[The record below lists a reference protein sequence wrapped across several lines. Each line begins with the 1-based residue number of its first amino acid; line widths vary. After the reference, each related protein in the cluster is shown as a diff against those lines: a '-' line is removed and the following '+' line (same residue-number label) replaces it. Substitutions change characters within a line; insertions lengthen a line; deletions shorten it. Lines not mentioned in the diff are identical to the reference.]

1 MRTKYT
7 PPPDSAEERA
17 RRDYKIWNVIGAS
30 SAGTVIE
37 WYDFYI
43 FGTLA
48 ATLAPRFYPPG
59 NETVQLLLYL
69 STFAVGFVV
78 RPFGAIFFGR
88 IGDLVGRKYA
98 FMVTLIIM
106 GVTTAGVGLLPSYGT
121 IGYAAPALLILFR
134 IAQGLA
140 LGGEYGGAAIY
151 VAEHVPDNK
160 RGFYTS
166 FIQITATGGLFLAI
180 FVVVITQ
187 RSMTPESFR
196 DWGYRIP
203 FLLSLIL
210 LALSLY
216 VRMKMKESPIFAT
229 LKAEGKTSKAP
240 LTDALK
246 GWENWKR
253 ILLTLFGATAG
264 QAVVWYT
271 GQFYA
276 LFYLTTILKVETEAA
291 RITVAVALLL
301 GMPFFTIFGAMS
313 DRIGRKRIIMTGCLL
328 AALSYIPIYHG
339 MQSAAKT
346 DVVGLSAT
354 HDPITDEPKLSAI
367 NSEGQI
373 VTAKTDTAY
382 KTNIENTDE
391 IRPGV
396 SKFFDAQNVDTN
408 FPLLVFLIFLQMLLV
423 CMVYGPIAAFL
434 VEAFPAKVRY
444 TSFSLPYH
452 LGNGVFG
459 GLLPLIGLYV
469 NSATKS
475 MYWGLAYPIIV
486 ASITFVVGMIA
497 LKETRNVRIWDE
509 LEAIRAEQPPPGG
522 GAPTPAGAAT

>member
-1 MRTKYT
+1 MRTKEA
-7 PPPDSAEERA
+7 PPPGSAEERA

-180 FVVVITQ
+180 LVVVITQ
-187 RSMTPESFR
+187 RSMSPESFR
-196 DWGYRIP
+196 EWGYRIP
-203 FLLSLIL
+203 FLLSLVL
-210 LALSLY
+210 LAVSLY
-216 VRMKMKESPIFAT
+216 VRMKMKESPIFSS
-229 LKAEGKTSKAP
+229 LKAQGKTSKAP
-240 LTDALK
+240 LSDALK

-328 AALSYIPIYHG
+328 AALSTSRSTTG
-339 MQSAAKT
+339 CRR
-346 DVVGLSAT
+346 
-354 HDPITDEPKLSAI
+354 
-367 NSEGQI
+367 
-373 VTAKTDTAY
+373 
-382 KTNIENTDE
+382 
-391 IRPGV
+391 RPG
-396 SKFFDAQNVDTN
+396 
-408 FPLLVFLIFLQMLLV
+408 
-423 CMVYGPIAAFL
+423 
-434 VEAFPAKVRY
+434 
-444 TSFSLPYH
+444 
-452 LGNGVFG
+452 
-459 GLLPLIGLYV
+459 
-469 NSATKS
+469 
-475 MYWGLAYPIIV
+475 
-486 ASITFVVGMIA
+486 
-497 LKETRNVRIWDE
+497 
-509 LEAIRAEQPPPGG
+509 
-522 GAPTPAGAAT
+522 PTW

>member
-1 MRTKYT
+1 MATTDT
-7 PPPDSAEERA
+7 PAPESAEERA
-17 RRDYKIWNVIGAS
+17 RGDYKIWNVIGAS

-48 ATLAPRFYPPG
+48 PTLAPRFYPEG
-59 NETVQLLLYL
+59 DETVQLLLYL

-98 FMVTLIIM
+98 FLVTLVIM
-106 GVTTAGVGLLPSYGT
+106 GVTTAGVGLLPGYGT
-121 IGYAAPALLILFR
+121 IGYLAPALLILFR
-134 IAQGLA
+134 ILQGLA

-166 FIQITATGGLFLAI
+166 FIQITATAGLFVAI
-180 FVVVITQ
+180 FVVIITQ
-187 RSMTPESFR
+187 RSMSAEAFR

-210 LALSLY
+210 LGLSLY
-216 VRMKMKESPIFAT
+216 VRLKMKESPIFAS
-229 LKAEGKTSKAP
+229 LKAEGKTSKSP
-240 LTDALK
+240 LSDALK
-246 GWENWKR
+246 GWENWRR
-253 ILLTLFGATAG
+253 ILITLFGATAG

-276 LFYLTTILKVETEAA
+276 LFYLTSVLKIETEAA

-301 GMPFFTIFGAMS
+301 GMPFFTVFGALS
-313 DRIGRKRIIMTGCLL
+313 DRVGRKRIIMAGCIL
-328 AALSYIPIYHG
+328 AAVSYIPIYHG
-339 MQSAAKT
+339 MQAAAGT
-346 DVVGLSAT
+346 DIVGLEST

-367 NSEGQI
+367 NERGQV

-382 KTNIENTDE
+382 ATNMENTDE
-391 IRPGV
+391 IAPGV
-396 SKFFDAQNVDTN
+396 PRFFDAQQVDTN
-408 FPLLVFLIFLQMLLV
+408 FPMLVFWIFIQMIFV
-423 CMVYGPIAAFL
+423 CMVYGPIAAYL

-444 TSFSLPYH
+444 TSLSLPYH
-452 LGNGVFG
+452 LGNGLFG
-459 GLLPLIGLYV
+459 GMLPLIGLYV

-486 ASITFVVGMIA
+486 ASLTFVVGMI
-497 LKETRNVRIWDE
+497 LLPDKRNVRIWDE
-509 LEAIRAEQPPPGG
+509 YTEQAPPGAG
-522 GAPTPAGAAT
+522 PPGSAGVGTPAT